1 MDLENY
7 TNINIYKKA
16 FENKEVPSS
25 RTSMVAQPG
34 HTAYG
39 PNKEHASQFNPYVN
53 NQGTTLGKSLVNQI
67 L

>member
-25 RTSMVAQPG
+25 KGSLIAQPG
-34 HTAYG
+34 HSACAG
-39 PNKEHASQFNPYVN
+39 GNREHASQFNPYVN
-53 NQGTTLGKSLVNQI
+53 N
-67 L
+67 

>member
-39 PNKEHASQFNPYVN
+39 PNKEHAS
-53 NQGTTLGKSLVNQI
+53 
-67 L
+67 